1 MTVLL
6 KVYLLQAMHYL
17 EYSLQLFNNTTSP
30 DALFPIQVTQPQLT
44 PSKASWMKE
53 RWWDQWKAA
62 EPSRLSP
69 SLHQGSH
76 RCSWPAPPPPEDSC
90 GTFWCTRACVDPLQ
104 TVELSD
110 DQLLHIPATE
120 WWSWLNWPRPVL
132 GNFDDVD
139 DGHYSFTLTPE
150 GHNAYTVINCK

>member
-1 MTVLL
+1 MREFWCLVRVKTVLL

-120 WWSWLNWPRPVL
+120 W
-132 GNFDDVD
+132 
-139 DGHYSFTLTPE
+139 
-150 GHNAYTVINCK
+150 